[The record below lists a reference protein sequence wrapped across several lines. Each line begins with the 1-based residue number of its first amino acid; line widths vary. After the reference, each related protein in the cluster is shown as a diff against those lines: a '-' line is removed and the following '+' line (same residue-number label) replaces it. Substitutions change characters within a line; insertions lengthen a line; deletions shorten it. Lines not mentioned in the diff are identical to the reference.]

1 MIFSKV
7 TNEYKENDIAI
18 KDITYKIFNIVICY
32 VKFATT
38 NVNVI
43 NDLNTNTN
51 NKEIKGFKI

>member
-7 TNEYKENDIAI
+7 TNEYKEDDIAI

-32 VKFATT
+32 VKFTTT
-38 NVNVI
+38 NVNVV
-43 NDLNTNTN
+43 NDLNTDIN

>member
-7 TNEYKENDIAI
+7 TNEYKEDDIAI

-32 VKFATT
+32 VKFITT
-38 NVNVI
+38 NVNVV
-43 NDLNTNTN
+43 NDLNTDTN